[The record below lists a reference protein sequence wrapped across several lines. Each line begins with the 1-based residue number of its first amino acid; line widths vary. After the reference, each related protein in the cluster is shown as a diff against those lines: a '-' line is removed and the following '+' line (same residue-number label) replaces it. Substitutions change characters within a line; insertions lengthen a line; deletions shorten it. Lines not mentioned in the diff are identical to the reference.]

1 MVWIFRIVLIMVMLG
16 SGPLALAR
24 SKAERLAE
32 RAAKVVA
39 NQLAQAPVANEVCF
53 SPSDPCEV
61 KLVKFISSAKKS
73 LDVAVF
79 DVNLDS
85 VINALIEASVRIP
98 VRVLVERRNSKNHH
112 SGVPKMVR
120 KGIKVRFGRQ
130 KGIMHHKFVIV
141 DGTRLEIGS
150 FNFTNGAANSNQENQ
165 VYLEVEPIVSAFR
178 KQFEKMW
185 SLSLQ

>member
-1 MVWIFRIVLIMVMLG
+1 MITLILG

-24 SKAERLAE
+24 SKADRLAE

-39 NQLAQAPVANEVCF
+39 NQLAQEPVANEVCF
-53 SPSDPCEV
+53 SPTEPCEV

-73 LDVAVF
+73 VDVAVF

-85 VINALIEASVRIP
+85 VIDALIEASVRIP

-112 SGVPKMVR
+112 SGVPKLVR
-120 KGIKVRFGRQ
+120 RGVKVRFGKQ
-130 KGIMHHKFVIV
+130 KGIMHHKFVII
-141 DGTRLEIGS
+141 DGARLQTGS
-150 FNFTNGAANSNQENQ
+150 FNFTNGAENSNQENQ
-165 VYLEVEPIVSAFR
+165 VYLEVESIVSAFR

-185 SLSLQ
+185 SLSLH